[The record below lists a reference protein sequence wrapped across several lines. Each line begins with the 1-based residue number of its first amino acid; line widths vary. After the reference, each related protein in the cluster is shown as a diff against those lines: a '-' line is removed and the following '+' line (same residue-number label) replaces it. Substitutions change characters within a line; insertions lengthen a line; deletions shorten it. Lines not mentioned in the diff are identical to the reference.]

1 VQSLPNKPIVASNN
15 PVCLVGGAP
24 IAENAISAVFS
35 LVDAFVGV
43 DGGADHLLA
52 AGVTPAAVI
61 GDLDSLSDLAR
72 ATFAERLN
80 HIAEQT
86 TTDFEK
92 ALTRTVA
99 PVLLGVGFTGGR
111 LDHAL
116 SVLNVLARHPERA
129 VLLLDAHDVSFVAP
143 MGRVAF
149 AVAPETRVSIMP
161 LGQATVTVSG
171 LRWPFAQTR
180 MTPDGFTSPSNEATG
195 DKVTIETDGP
205 VLVTLPRAHLAAAMK
220 AAVRAE

>member
-1 VQSLPNKPIVASNN
+1 MPNKPIVASHN

-24 IAENAISAVFS
+24 IAENAILAVFS
-35 LVDAFVGV
+35 LVNTYVGV

-52 AGVTPAAVI
+52 AGITPAAVI
-61 GDLDSLSDLAR
+61 GDLDSLSDQAR
-72 ATFAERLN
+72 ATFADQLRLVP
-80 HIAEQT
+80 EQT

-92 ALTRTVA
+92 ALTRIVA
-99 PVLLGVGFTGGR
+99 PMVLCLGFTGGR

-116 SVLNVLARHPERA
+116 AVLNVLARHPERA
-129 VLLLDAHDVSFVAP
+129 VLLLDAHDASFLAP

-149 AVAPETRVSIMP
+149 KVAQGTRVSIMP
-161 LGQATVTVSG
+161 LGEATVTVSG

-180 MTPDGFTSPSNEATG
+180 MRPDGFTSPSNEATG
-195 DKVTIETDGP
+195 GNVTIETDGP

-220 AAVRAE
+220 AVVRAE